1 MSKQIKRKGQSL
13 VELALVLPVL
23 VMILLGGIVDF
34 GFAFYNFITLQQIA
48 NDAAMFAINPYIPG
62 QTLPSPTGQ
71 TDDEVRTF
79 TQAKIP
85 ANWGAI
91 PASDIDLQTT
101 TKVDDTYP
109 TKPLYYR
116 RVTLTYRSPLYTPF
130 WKAVW
135 ADIPLRASAIF
146 QVPRS
151 VLP

>member
-48 NDAAMFAINPYIPG
+48 NDAAMFASNPYITG

-85 ANWGAI
+85 PNWGTI
-91 PASDIDLQTT
+91 PASDIVLQTT
-101 TKVDDTYP
+101 TKADDAYP

-116 RVTLTYRSPLYTPF
+116 RVTLTYHSPLYTPF

-135 ADIPLRASAIF
+135 ADIPLRASAVF

>member
-23 VMILLGGIVDF
+23 LMILLGGIVDF
-34 GFAFYNFITLQQIA
+34 GYAFYNYITLQQIA

-62 QTLPSPTGQ
+62 ETLPNPTGQ
-71 TDDEVRTF
+71 TDVEVRKF
-79 TQAKIP
+79 AQAKMP
-85 ANWGAI
+85 ANWGTI
-91 PASDIDLQTT
+91 PASDIVLQMT
-101 TKVDDTYP
+101 TKVDDNYP

-130 WKAVW
+130 WKAFW
-135 ADIPLRASAIF
+135 ANIPLRASAIY